1 MNYRKSIIANLL
13 CVGLGAAV
21 VWAVQGGSFGA
32 AVLFVALL
40 LWLCNE
46 LWHAALT
53 LPGLLLAVWSTLR
66 GKECPKAEKG
76 VARAFS
82 LLLLLVPHVLF
93 ALLYGAELLTGG
105 QVSAWLGLP
114 VSHGMFACAFVAPA
128 LLCLICL
135 VSPVPPLSVVVLG
148 AYLFEPELWTN
159 QAPEHADAVQA
170 SLPPVPAAAGDAP
183 RHPELQK
190 LAGELVYYGRPVI
203 GEMSPYSQR
212 NVLVGAIMMG
222 AGLLALAMAA
232 AAYPESF
239 LGAGMCLVLGLVF
252 GGFGLRMV
260 REPACWNARLRAA
273 EFAFTRS
280 HAYIAEGESVQV
292 FPLDDSLDITLEEPA
307 GKVGNIYLR
316 QNDKMEAVI
325 HMVYNRVK
333 IHYDS
338 RAVDTSAPLQG
349 FLQIERAASVCRRL
363 KECQAR
369 NRQGNLDS

>member
-1 MNYRKSIIANLL
+1 MNYKKSIIVNLL
-13 CVGLGAAV
+13 CLLVGGVV
-21 VWAVQGGSFGA
+21 VWSVQGGSFGG

-46 LWHAALT
+46 LWYAALT
-53 LPGLLLAVWSTLR
+53 LPGLLLAVWGTLR
-66 GKECPKAEKG
+66 GKECPKAEKW

-82 LLLLLVPHVLF
+82 LLLLVLPHVLF
-93 ALLYGAELLTGG
+93 AVLYGAELLTGG
-105 QVSAWLGLP
+105 QVSAWLGMT
-114 VSHGMFACAFVAPA
+114 VSHGLFACAFVAPA
-128 LLCLICL
+128 LLCFICL
-135 VSPVPPLSVVVLG
+135 VSPLPPLSVVVLG

-159 QAPEHADAVQA
+159 REPVQADAVQT
-170 SLPPVPAAAGDAP
+170 SLPPVPAAAENAP

-212 NVLVGAIMMG
+212 NVLVGAIMMV

-325 HMVYNRVK
+325 HMVCNRVK

-338 RAVDTSAPLQG
+338 RAADTSAPLQG

>member
-1 MNYRKSIIANLL
+1 MRQGILRGGIIA
-13 CVGLGAAV
+13 
-21 VWAVQGGSFGA
+21 
-32 AVLFVALL
+32 
-40 LWLCNE
+40 
-46 LWHAALT
+46 
-53 LPGLLLAVWSTLR
+53 
-66 GKECPKAEKG
+66 
-76 VARAFS
+76 
-82 LLLLLVPHVLF
+82 
-93 ALLYGAELLTGG
+93 Y
-105 QVSAWLGLP
+105 
-114 VSHGMFACAFVAPA
+114 
-128 LLCLICL
+128 
-135 VSPVPPLSVVVLG
+135 
-148 AYLFEPELWTN
+148 
-159 QAPEHADAVQA
+159 
-170 SLPPVPAAAGDAP
+170 
-183 RHPELQK
+183 
-190 LAGELVYYGRPVI
+190 
-203 GEMSPYSQR
+203 
-212 NVLVGAIMMG
+212 LVGAIMMG

-280 HAYIAEGESVQV
+280 HAYIAEGEFVQV

-325 HMVYNRVK
+325 HMVCNRVK

-338 RAVDTSAPLQG
+338 RAADTSAPLQG

>member
-1 MNYRKSIIANLL
+1 MNYKKSIIVNLL
-13 CVGLGAAV
+13 CLLVGGVV
-21 VWAVQGGSFGA
+21 VWSVQGGGFGG

-46 LWHAALT
+46 LWYAALT
-53 LPGLLLAVWSTLR
+53 LPGLLLAVWGTLR

-82 LLLLLVPHVLF
+82 LLLLVLPHVLF
-93 ALLYGAELLTGG
+93 AVLYGAELLTGG
-105 QVSAWLGLP
+105 QVSAWLGMP
-114 VSHGMFACAFVAPA
+114 VSHGLFACAFVAPA
-128 LLCLICL
+128 LLCFICL
-135 VSPVPPLSVVVLG
+135 VSPLPPLSVVVLG

-159 QAPEHADAVQA
+159 REPVQADAAQSA
-170 SLPPVPAAAGDAP
+170 LPPVPAAAENAP

-239 LGAGMCLVLGLVF
+239 LGAGMCLVLALVF

-325 HMVYNRVK
+325 HMVCNRVK

-338 RAVDTSAPLQG
+338 RAADTSAPLQG

>member
-1 MNYRKSIIANLL
+1 
-13 CVGLGAAV
+13 
-21 VWAVQGGSFGA
+21 
-32 AVLFVALL
+32 
-40 LWLCNE
+40 
-46 LWHAALT
+46 
-53 LPGLLLAVWSTLR
+53 
-66 GKECPKAEKG
+66 
-76 VARAFS
+76 
-82 LLLLLVPHVLF
+82 
-93 ALLYGAELLTGG
+93 
-105 QVSAWLGLP
+105 
-114 VSHGMFACAFVAPA
+114 
-128 LLCLICL
+128 
-135 VSPVPPLSVVVLG
+135 
-148 AYLFEPELWTN
+148 
-159 QAPEHADAVQA
+159 
-170 SLPPVPAAAGDAP
+170 
-183 RHPELQK
+183 
-190 LAGELVYYGRPVI
+190 
-203 GEMSPYSQR
+203 
-212 NVLVGAIMMG
+212 
-222 AGLLALAMAA
+222 
-232 AAYPESF
+232 
-239 LGAGMCLVLGLVF
+239 VF